1 MCTYTCTYVYFSH
14 QIHQKYSPNMDN
26 SWNKITDLWAQSHM
40 LDAEVSHTAPAIS
53 WKQNT
58 QVDTQSSLFFY
69 LIQIASVFKLFNLLL
84 KFEAAAYILLWCEIR
99 HNTSKWRCVIISE
112 ARFSFC
118 RLYIIPAFSTISIL
132 VDIGEVRGNVY
143 FSDWANQN
151 HFSSKHWGS
160 EKASQPPVQR
170 RPGTRQSWGSAG
182 VLGGSSRVCL
192 CLWAQE
198 SQVFA
203 SHLLQALWSKLVE
216 KVQEIGW
223 AGWNC
228 SCRAAILLFSI
239 AWSHI

>member
-1 MCTYTCTYVYFSH
+1 MYIHIFSH
-14 QIHQKYSPNMDN
+14 QIHQKYSPNMEN
-26 SWNKITDLWAQSHM
+26 SWNKITDLRAQSHM

-58 QVDTQSSLFFY
+58 QVDIQSSLFFSY

-84 KFEAAAYILLWCEIR
+84 KFKAAAYILLWCEIR

-112 ARFSFC
+112 ACFSFC
-118 RLYIIPAFSTISIL
+118 RLYIIPGFSPISIL

-143 FSDWANQN
+143 FSNWANQN
-151 HFSSKHWGS
+151 NFSSKHRGS

-170 RPGTRQSWGSAG
+170 WPGTRQSWGSAWGAWG
-182 VLGGSSRVCL
+182 VQQGLSVSVGTG
-192 CLWAQE
+192 E
-198 SQVFA
+198 SEPFA
-203 SHLLQALWSKLVE
+203 SHLLQALWSEQVE

-228 SCRAAILLFSI
+228 SCRAAILPFSI